1 MIFDPTR
8 PSSDRNRARPLTAA
22 EAFVQSEAKSRI
34 MMSRKARRVGF
45 GLAVTG
51 LIGFVIPRR
60 LRDADVQVT
69 FPDGRVM
76 GFTIMQVVSLCLIPV
91 GLLMGIT
98 AFILHRRYMR
108 AAIADPITAAI
119 FDPSVEW
126 PEEV

>member
-1 MIFDPTR
+1 
-8 PSSDRNRARPLTAA
+8 
-22 EAFVQSEAKSRI
+22 
-34 MMSRKARRVGF
+34 
-45 GLAVTG
+45 
-51 LIGFVIPRR
+51 
-60 LRDADVQVT
+60 
-69 FPDGRVM
+69 
-76 GFTIMQVVSLCLIPV
+76 MQVVSLCLIPV